1 MARGKDTTET
11 SSPKSD
17 KERQTKRRGKLKAK
31 IGPGVTL
38 HMSDH
43 DKKRL
48 DQVTDK
54 ITGIYPPGTHE
65 RSRVIAEL
73 VNQYYVWYVMHRSG
87 KTAEYIYKKH
97 CEIWEMQH
105 VDEMDDEDIAEFMNE
120 KNFPVPTVN
129 KDGSISLEKR
139 EWQRQDVL
147 LYRKTENVIDMID
160 NASRNKR
167 N

>member
-1 MARGKDTTET
+1 MAKANDTTKS

-17 KERQTKRRGKLKAK
+17 NERQTKRRGKLQAK
-31 IGPGVTL
+31 IGPTVTL

-54 ITGIYPPGTHE
+54 ITGIYPPGTYE

-73 VNQYYVWYVMHRSG
+73 VNQYYICYVMHHSG
-87 KTAEYIYKKH
+87 KTAEYIYKKY
-97 CEIWEMQH
+97 CEIWDMQF
-105 VDEMDDEDIAEFMNE
+105 VEEMDDENIAEFMNE
-120 KNFPVPTVN
+120 NKFPVPTEN

-139 EWQRQDVL
+139 EWHRSDVL
-147 LYRKTENVIDMID
+147 LYRKTENVINMID
-160 NASRNKR
+160 KSSRSKR